1 MKLRKLLI
9 LFLSSLLAGASAAN
23 TTATSTAA
31 TSTVTLAQIK
41 AVVDDIRTRL
51 GTPTCPTS
59 TGCSVAGNIQTLMDR
74 GSMAIIQVESDPD
87 PLRNSLNIA
96 GQLAGFYEV
105 KKYVLLGNTIPGLF
119 RDSTGSPRAF
129 GYQYTDTQQHRLPKG
144 SYLIE
149 VLQPAPPTANLA
161 CAMSPSITVV
171 RAGVFSSGGRGLN
184 CAPARVVVSG
194 TLVRSVLFNG
204 SAILDFDGVD
214 DEFLVRFKLHGTW
227 FPTGTIPT
235 VGATVRVT
243 KIE

>member
-9 LFLSSLLAGASAAN
+9 LFSSSLLAGASAAN
-23 TTATSTAA
+23 TTTATSTVA

-51 GTPTCPTS
+51 GTPTCPAS

-96 GQLAGFYEV
+96 GSLAGFYEV
-105 KKYVLLGNTIPGLF
+105 KKYILLGNTIPGLF

-144 SYLIE
+144 RYLIE
-149 VLQPAPPTANLA
+149 MLQPAPPTADLA
-161 CAMSPSITVV
+161 CAMSPSITFIKA
-171 RAGVFSSGGRGLN
+171 AGVDIGGRGLS
-184 CAPARVVVSG
+184 CAPARVVLIG
-194 TLVRSVLFNG
+194 TSRTVLFNG
-204 SAILDFDGVD
+204 SAIFDFDGVD
-214 DEFLVRFKLHGTW
+214 DEFLVRFKLHSTW

-235 VGATVRVT
+235 VGATVKVT

>member
-9 LFLSSLLAGASAAN
+9 LFSSSLLAGASAAN
-23 TTATSTAA
+23 TTA

-51 GTPTCPTS
+51 GTPTCPAS

-87 PLRNSLNIA
+87 PLRNNLNIA

-144 SYLIE
+144 RYLIE
-149 VLQPAPPTANLA
+149 MLQPAPPTADLA

-171 RAGVFSSGGRGLN
+171 LAGTFESGGRVRR

-194 TLVRSVLFNG
+194 TLVRSLLFNG
-204 SAILDFDGVD
+204 SAIFDFDGVD
-214 DEFLVRFKLHGTW
+214 DEFLVRFKLVDPW
-227 FPTGTIPT
+227 FPTGGVQS
-235 VGATVRVT
+235 VGATVKIT

>member
-9 LFLSSLLAGASAAN
+9 LFLSSLLAGASAAT
-23 TTATSTAA
+23 TTATSTTA

-51 GTPTCPTS
+51 GTPTCPAS

-87 PLRNSLNIA
+87 PFRNTLNTT
-96 GQLAGFYEV
+96 GNSGFFEV

-144 SYLIE
+144 RYLIE
-149 VLQPAPPTANLA
+149 VLQPAPPAADLT

-171 RAGVFSSGGRGLN
+171 LAGTFDSGGRVRS

-194 TLVRSVLFNG
+194 TPVRSVLFQG
-204 SAILDFDGVD
+204 SAIFDFDGVD
-214 DEFLVRFKLHGTW
+214 DEFLVRFWLPGTW
-227 FPTGTIPT
+227 FPTGPVQP
-235 VGATVRVT
+235 VGATVKVT

>member
-1 MKLRKLLI
+1 MKLRKLLV
-9 LFLSSLLAGASAAN
+9 LFSSSLLAGASAA

-51 GTPTCPTS
+51 GTPTCPAS

-87 PLRNSLNIA
+87 PFRNTLNTT
-96 GQLAGFYEV
+96 GNSGFFEV

-144 SYLIE
+144 RYLIE
-149 VLQPAPPTANLA
+149 MLQPAPPTADLA
-161 CAMSPSITVV
+161 CAMSPSITFIHA
-171 RAGVFSSGGRGLN
+171 AGVNVGGRGLS
-184 CAPARVVVSG
+184 CAPARVVLSG
-194 TLVRSVLFNG
+194 TPRRILFNG
-204 SAILDFDGVD
+204 SAIFDFDGVD
-214 DEFLVRFKLHGTW
+214 DEFLVRFKLVDPW
-227 FPTGTIPT
+227 FSTGG
-235 VGATVRVT
+235 VHAVWATVRVT

>member
-23 TTATSTAA
+23 TTATST
-31 TSTVTLAQIK
+31 VTLAQIK

-51 GTPTCPTS
+51 GTPTCPAS

-87 PLRNSLNIA
+87 PLRNDLNIA

-144 SYLIE
+144 RYLIE

-161 CAMSPSITVV
+161 CAMSPSITFVHA
-171 RAGVFSSGGRGLN
+171 AGVNVGSRGLS
-184 CAPARVVVSG
+184 CAPARVVLSG
-194 TLVRSVLFNG
+194 TPRRILFNG
-204 SAILDFDGVD
+204 SAIFDFDGVD
-214 DEFLVRFKLHGTW
+214 DEFLVRFKLVDPW
-227 FPTGTIPT
+227 FPTGG
-235 VGATVRVT
+235 VQSVVATVRVT